1 MVAFGSLPKNDLFA
15 QLDALSSSLCSGI
28 CFRTTQNVPSPRIYS
43 LLSAIKWLMILL
55 PSEAM
60 PGVLHAGVTS
70 MVQVIHWRRYRVAVT
85 RQ

>member
-1 MVAFGSLPKNDLFA
+1 
-15 QLDALSSSLCSGI
+15 
-28 CFRTTQNVPSPRIYS
+28 
-43 LLSAIKWLMILL
+43 MILL

-60 PGVLHAGVTS
+60 PGVLHVGVTS